1 MPSNAVSSMGTK
13 FWRWSEDSS
22 TWVAIAE
29 ISAIDGPTMTR
40 EMIDVTALDSEGGY
54 REYVPD
60 LRDGGTVSLT
70 MNFTEDTFELM
81 MDDFESNDRQYYT
94 IVLPDA
100 DYTSL
105 EFQGL
110 VTEVPLSASVGSQVT
125 ANTTIRVTGAPTRGN
140 ADSLGAPTGD
150 PNA

>member
-1 MPSNAVSSMGTK
+1 MASNAVSSMGTK
-13 FWRWSEDSS
+13 FWRWDGSS
-22 TWVAIAE
+22 TWEAIAE

-70 MNFTEDTFELM
+70 MNFTDDTFEIM
-81 MDDFESNDRQYYT
+81 MDDFESNDRQWYA
-94 IVLPDA
+94 IVLPTMDH
-100 DYTSL
+100 TSL

-125 ANTTIRVTGAPTRGN
+125 ANTTIRVTGQPIRGY
-140 ADSLGAPTGD
+140 ADSTGSPTGSPED
-150 PNA
+150 